1 MLSDR
6 DYAIL
11 DFELASGS
19 LAHGAKGPAI
29 REQFGIG
36 PERYRQILT
45 ALCFELKA
53 RIYAPEVTE
62 PWIARQPQ
70 RVRDG
75 LGPLPIGADEYV
87 GVRKPHC
94 R

>member
-1 MLSDR
+1 MLSYR

-11 DFELASGS
+11 DFERASRP

-36 PERYRQILT
+36 RERYRQILT
-45 ALCFELKA
+45 ALYFKLEA
-53 RIYAPEVTE
+53 RTYAPAVTE
-62 PWIARQPQ
+62 PWIARQPE
-70 RVRDG
+70 RLRDV

-87 GVRKPHC
+87 GVRKPDW
-94 R
+94 